1 MIIFTPQGR
10 QMEGKGSLVFKK
22 NNLFFE
28 NTVDG
33 ESSSITVPSDYIFY
47 VVSKSP
53 VYIYLKIFEEVANIR
68 GRKIPYTCI
77 RIRLQSFPSQ
87 KRNCKKFLINLS
99 GPLVEF

>member
-47 VVSKSP
+47 VVSKLRFIP
-53 VYIYLKIFEEVANIR
+53 TLKVFEEVTNTPVR
-68 GRKIPYTCI
+68 V
-77 RIRLQSFPSQ
+77 QS
-87 KRNCKKFLINLS
+87 L
-99 GPLVEF
+99 